1 LRAFPARPN
10 KFPARLDKFPVLNPV
25 GKTHWTNKL
34 FVEKTDP
41 VSRPQLTEPSR
52 YAFAQL
58 NPFDNAHNLSS
69 EFLDSLDQFPE
80 RQRKRFVEGVF
91 IDEVEDALWTYEQ
104 IESSR
109 IAAAVPELARVVVAV
124 DPSGAKSAEDLSS
137 DEIGIVVAGT
147 GRDGKAYILA
157 ARAAEV
163 MQALKSRLTS
173 ATKLSIM
180 KIAFR
185 VISLPGAVSL
195 ALEAAAGANPE
206 ASARRDPEQMN
217 GLVLLGAAGG
227 LPRLLPVGDGD

>member
-1 LRAFPARPN
+1 MIGPVDHQVEAGRSLLHARRSRGRPRIIVSQISIERGES
-10 KFPARLDKFPVLNPV
+10 PIETLEAGAAMGMQSGHEASQIPYQTVTTALTRLAEVRPGIEQRCFVDLNPV

-41 VSRPQLTEPSR
+41 VSRPQLTEPCR

-147 GRDGKAYILA
+147 GRD
-157 ARAAEV
+157 
-163 MQALKSRLTS
+163 
-173 ATKLSIM
+173 
-180 KIAFR
+180 
-185 VISLPGAVSL
+185 
-195 ALEAAAGANPE
+195 
-206 ASARRDPEQMN
+206 
-217 GLVLLGAAGG
+217 
-227 LPRLLPVGDGD
+227 